1 VFDDPAEAQHL
12 EHDPTFVPVSA
23 AYPASQGA
31 GYEELVDGRH
41 AVEQPRYEAPITTV
55 PANEFSHPLVP
66 AASTVTMPESTAAVG
81 VTVAPGDPYATME
94 MPAVAV
100 AAPAAVA
107 VISTPPVTLQ
117 ANGSIPSPT
126 VSPEAKTV
134 TASSGPDV
142 PRPIGGK
149 TLDEHA
155 SFWGS
160 LLGSFGLIWI
170 VYTQLLPFTGRVGFV
185 ILWFFAFLA
194 MYAGVS
200 AMGNPSQV
208 VKDRTIAAAIRA
220 GAMIVGLALLSAV
233 LFTFYRGIDALLHV
247 NFFTQDM
254 AGVRPTASLDK
265 GGIIHAI
272 VGSMIEIG
280 IAVLFALPLG
290 VGTAV
295 FMNEVGG
302 PTARAVRTVVEAMT
316 ALPSI
321 VAGLFVYTVLIVTLG
336 VSRTGIAAACAIFV
350 MILPIIARA
359 SDVVLRVMPGGL
371 REASLALGASKWQT
385 VRMVV
390 LPTVRPGLATALIL
404 GIARGVGE
412 TSPVLLTS
420 GASTYFN
427 ANPFSEPMNSL
438 PLFVFASV
446 RSGEPLFIARGFGAA
461 AVLLGL
467 VLVLFIITR
476 RLARTK
482 VGNR

>member
-1 VFDDPAEAQHL
+1 M
-12 EHDPTFVPVSA
+12 SA
-23 AYPASQGA
+23 GMS
-31 GYEELVDGRH
+31 YEESNAGRH
-41 AVEQPRYEAPITTV
+41 ADEQQLVAAPIATMSV
-55 PANEFSHPLVP
+55 SEVAYPLAP
-66 AASTVTMPESTAAVG
+66 SASTLTMPESASTAE
-81 VTVAPGDPYATME
+81 VTISPADPYATME
-94 MPAVAV
+94 IPAVAL
-100 AAPAAVA
+100 AAPPESAVVLPA
-107 VISTPPVTLQ
+107 PPATPASGGSTPPQ
-117 ANGSIPSPT
+117 A
-126 VSPEAKTV
+126 VSPEPKTARV
-134 TASSGPDV
+134 SSVPDV

-155 SFWGS
+155 SFWGA
-160 LLGSFGLIWI
+160 LLGSASLVWI
-170 VYTQLLPFTGRVGFV
+170 IYTQLLPFTGRVGFV
-185 ILWFFAFLA
+185 ILWFIAFLT

-254 AGVRPTASLDK
+254 AGVRPTAPLDQ

-336 VSRTGIAAACAIFV
+336 VSRTGIAAATAIFV

-385 VRMVV
+385 VQKVV

-467 VLVLFIITR
+467 VLVLFVITR

>member
-1 VFDDPAEAQHL
+1 M
-12 EHDPTFVPVSA
+12 PVSVA
-23 AYPASQGA
+23 HPESPGV
-31 GYEELVDGRH
+31 GYDEVVNGRH
-41 AVEQPRYEAPITTV
+41 AAEQPHYDAPFTTV
-55 PANEFSHPLVP
+55 PANDPSNPVVP
-66 AASTVTMPESTAAVG
+66 AASTITMPESPVAAE
-81 VTVAPGDPYATME
+81 VTVAAGDPYATME

-107 VISTPPVTLQ
+107 VISAPPVMLETS
-117 ANGSIPSPT
+117 GSIPSPT
-126 VSPEAKTV
+126 ISPEAKTV
-134 TASSGPDV
+134 TASSEPDV
-142 PRPIGGK
+142 PRPVGGK
-149 TLDEHA
+149 TMDDHL
-155 SFWGS
+155 SFWGA
-160 LLGSFGLIWI
+160 LAGSFALVWI
-170 VYTQLLPFTGRVGFV
+170 IYTQIMPWTGRVGFV
-185 ILWFFAFLA
+185 ILWLMAFLA
-194 MYAGVS
+194 VYAGVS

-208 VKDRTIAAAIRA
+208 VLDRTVAATIRA
-220 GAMIVGLALLSAV
+220 GALIVGVSLATAV

-254 AGVRPTASLDK
+254 AGVRPTAPLDK

-321 VAGLFVYTVLIVTLG
+321 VAGLFVYTVLIVG
-336 VSRTGIAAACAIFV
+336 IGFPRTGFAAACAIFV

-420 GASTYFN
+420 GASSFFN
-427 ANPFSEPMNSL
+427 ANPFDQPMNSL
-438 PLFVFASV
+438 PLFVFQSV
-446 RSGEPLFIARGFGAA
+446 RSGEPLSIARGFGAA
-461 AVLLGL
+461 SVLLAL
-467 VLVLFIITR
+467 VLLLFVITR